1 MWGFSNHTDSSMQAE
16 LQVVADPVIS
26 FSMLAKNM
34 GPECNFQGGNVVSVS
49 LLPSL
54 KNGDS
59 HSTYSVGLLWAYKN
73 KKYFKQFPA
82 NGIYQQFT
90 RTALTSLRASVLWS
104 TQYSECRSYTQWI
117 LNLET
122 AAETQSPCR
131 KEKGA
136 RFHFREAG
144 GKVRFCLCLY
154 GSLFNPALSTPL
166 LILNVTAK
174 NTHSGVELP
183 GFKSFLS
190 LYREA
195 NHILGQ
201 LKD

>member
-1 MWGFSNHTDSSMQAE
+1 MWGFSSHTDSSMQAE

-73 KKYFKQFPA
+73 KKYLEQFPA
-82 NGIYQQFT
+82 NGIYRQFT

-122 AAETQSPCR
+122 AAETQSSCR
-131 KEKGA
+131 KKGA
-136 RFHFREAG
+136 RFHSREAG
-144 GKVRFCLCLY
+144 EKVRFCLY
-154 GSLFNPALSTPL
+154 GSLFNRLYPL
-166 LILNVTAK
+166 LYSSLTSRLRTPIL
-174 NTHSGVELP
+174 ELNCLGSNP
-183 GFKSFLS
+183 FSLS
-190 LYREA
+190 IGRLITFWDNWKIR
-195 NHILGQ
+195 
-201 LKD
+201 